1 MSLNKRVIAE
11 KLKVMFLS
19 TGTGVGGAE
28 TQIIAVGS
36 RLQELG
42 HQVMIVS
49 MSEVGRLGLM
59 ARGAGLT
66 VESLGM
72 KRGSPVPA
80 IPVAVIRLHALL
92 YKFKPDVLV
101 SFMFYANLL
110 GRLTGSL
117 ARVPVNISSIRSER
131 FGGSLSG
138 ALLRMTD
145 CFGDGVLTNSR
156 LVGHNLVSRKVVPAA
171 RIHVVPN
178 GIRLQQFMSNE
189 VSRRTIRDEFQVPDD
204 NFLWLAVGRLHAA
217 KGYPVLLKAFSR
229 LVAEYPTARLIIVG
243 DGPAAGALD
252 ELSRNLGISDRVC
265 FAGERTDIADLLSA
279 ADSLVLSSEWEGL
292 PNIIIEAQA
301 AGLPVVATEVGGVGE
316 LVFEG
321 ENGYLA
327 SPGDP
332 AGLSTKMLRMMMLSA
347 QQREQMGGAGKR
359 QVEETFELGR
369 VSNLWEKLFLDLL
382 GSKGFLAKQR

>member
-1 MSLNKRVIAE
+1 MSLNKRVIAG

-42 HQVMIVS
+42 HKVMIVS

-80 IPVAVIRLHALL
+80 IPVGVFRLHALL

-110 GRLTGSL
+110 GRLTGYL

-138 ALLRMTD
+138 ALLRITD

-189 VSRRTIRDEFQVPDD
+189 ASRRRIRDEFQVPDD
-204 NFLWLAVGRLHAA
+204 IFLWLAVGRLHAA

-229 LVAEYPTARLIIVG
+229 LVAEGATARLIVVG

-265 FAGERTDIADLLSA
+265 FAGERTDIVDLLSA

-292 PNIIIEAQA
+292 PNIIIEAQT

-327 SPGDP
+327 PPGDP
-332 AGLSTKMLRMMMLSA
+332 AGLSTQMLRMMMLSA
-347 QQREQMGGAGKR
+347 QQREQMGGAGRR
-359 QVEETFELGR
+359 QVEETFELDR

-382 GSKGFLAKQR
+382 GAKGYLAKQI